1 MKTVLNLSQEQ
12 RNTIFE
18 VTAREM
24 HVRPIIIEKDFWVC
38 VILNYLFNES
48 KFKDVLI
55 FKGGTSLS
63 KCYGVIKRFSEDVD
77 LIIKWD
83 ALGFNDKDVYKE
95 RSYTQNSKFET
106 QMNERGAE
114 FIQNEIKND
123 LIKNLSPLI
132 QGITI
137 ESDKND
143 PMILYVNYPH
153 IGNDQYIKSSIK
165 LEIGPVAAKTP
176 MEEISIRPYYNNY
189 FNLKGDDTDFRVN
202 AVSIARTF
210 WEKVLILHA
219 EAKRPID
226 KKMPLRY
233 FRHYY
238 DVVMIYKSEH
248 FRKISGNLD
257 LFEEVRRFKNKYY
270 RSSWS
275 KLNECRLSNI
285 QLIPNNERLKELEKD
300 YQSMKDMFF
309 EGPPKFEET
318 IHELTNLQSL
328 LISY

>member
-95 RSYTQNSKFET
+95 RSNTQNSKFET

-123 LIKNLSPLI
+123 LIKNLCPLFKVFQSKAMRMI
-132 QGITI
+132 Q
-137 ESDKND
+137 
-143 PMILYVNYPH
+143 
-153 IGNDQYIKSSIK
+153 
-165 LEIGPVAAKTP
+165 
-176 MEEISIRPYYNNY
+176 
-189 FNLKGDDTDFRVN
+189 
-202 AVSIARTF
+202 
-210 WEKVLILHA
+210 
-219 EAKRPID
+219 
-226 KKMPLRY
+226 
-233 FRHYY
+233 
-238 DVVMIYKSEH
+238 
-248 FRKISGNLD
+248 
-257 LFEEVRRFKNKYY
+257 
-270 RSSWS
+270 
-275 KLNECRLSNI
+275 
-285 QLIPNNERLKELEKD
+285 
-300 YQSMKDMFF
+300 
-309 EGPPKFEET
+309 
-318 IHELTNLQSL
+318 
-328 LISY
+328 